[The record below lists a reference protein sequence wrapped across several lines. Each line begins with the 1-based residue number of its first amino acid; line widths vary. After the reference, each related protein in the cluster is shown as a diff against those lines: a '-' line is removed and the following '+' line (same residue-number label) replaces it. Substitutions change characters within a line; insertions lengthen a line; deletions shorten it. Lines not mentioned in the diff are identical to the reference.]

1 MQSFNR
7 GCSMPPN
14 GWPQIQLEEMEIH
27 LARQAFEGIVLGDPA
42 PALTAATARSN
53 TVNKQYPSTYT
64 TGHSDGE
71 GIEARQEA
79 LVVLGTENVQ
89 GGQAAQET

>member
-1 MQSFNR
+1 MQNLNR

-14 GWPQIQLEEMEIH
+14 GWPQLQLEEMEIY
-27 LARQAFEGIVLGDPA
+27 LARLAFEGSVLADPA
-42 PALTAATARSN
+42 PALTGATARSN

-64 TGHSDGE
+64 TGHSDGK
-71 GIEARQEA
+71 GTQASQEA
-79 LVVLGTENVQ
+79 HTVLGIENVQ